1 MIGSTN
7 LGKSTTVNV
16 LSKSDIFAEN
26 KLFATLDTTV
36 NQLGCKKPS
45 ICINPIK
52 MKKSLSQLLINT
64 ILVISGIIDKV
75 LMRNNVKDD
84 PQYKTGQ
91 VSFSCDNY
99 IPFARS
105 L

>member
-1 MIGSTN
+1 
-7 LGKSTTVNV
+7 
-16 LSKSDIFAEN
+16 
-26 KLFATLDTTV
+26 
-36 NQLGCKKPS
+36 
-45 ICINPIK
+45 

-84 PQYKTGQ
+84 LQYKTGQ